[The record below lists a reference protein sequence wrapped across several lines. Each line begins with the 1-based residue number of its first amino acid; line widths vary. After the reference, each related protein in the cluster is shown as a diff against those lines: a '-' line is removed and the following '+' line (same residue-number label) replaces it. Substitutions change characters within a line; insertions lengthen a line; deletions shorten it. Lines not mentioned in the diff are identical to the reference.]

1 MTTRNPP
8 LRHQQQR
15 HLGRVGALLLLA
27 VALSTGPSPPI
38 LAHAATTTASYC
50 DSSNSFCVSAQRD
63 TSTGDVT
70 FAMQSTESGWVAVGL
85 GSSQMAGATMFIGWT
100 NSGSP
105 ILSQRTGTGHTDP
118 TVSSSQSF
126 SDVSTTLPSW
136 VTSSLSSAKLTVVFT
151 LTSSSLVSTTSATSC
166 IWAINSRSPTTPSS
180 SSSSIS
186 QHTTEGSFSLDLS
199 GSGASDTSGTTTTST
214 KTSSSAAATATA
226 EAGTSV
232 ATYCDGASNFC
243 VSARRD
249 VANAVVTYNLQ
260 STKSGWVGFGV
271 GSSTMVGSTMYI
283 AYSNGNGG
291 ITLSQRTASGQVQP
305 TLSSSQSFTNLG
317 TTTVPS
323 WATTLSGAKLV
334 ANFNRSIT
342 ATGANTISTT
352 GATSC
357 IWAVSPNTPTDPT
370 STSST
375 FVQHSDFGSF
385 TLDVSSVGSVSSGS
399 STSSAVILDV
409 PTLRLLHGIFM
420 FLGWA
425 VFPVVGIFTARYLKD
440 ALGHNWYRIHVGCMV
455 GGTLLF
461 TALGLAAIELQVSS
475 TATRFI
481 GDATSSHRPLGTV
494 IALAIL
500 PLQTILGYVSN
511 ALFNP
516 TRTSIPWW
524 DQLHWWVG
532 RVVVCLAV
540 IELYLGLDLYGSSII
555 VKALYW
561 VWIVLVVGVL
571 VGGHFFYGGAVHHT
585 ASSGTAATAKPANQN
600 LEMGEVQHL
609 SGDGTSQA
617 VVQRAYGWTSSG
629 GSHSHEQQ
637 QQPQQPIGSPSRP
650 KRASWVNSG
659 GYKQQDDGFKMARG

>member
-1 MTTRNPP
+1 MPTTHHR
-8 LRHQQQR
+8 RR
-15 HLGRVGALLLLA
+15 RFGVTTALLLALA
-27 VALSTGPSPPI
+27 TLTGPSAL
-38 LAHAATTTASYC
+38 LATAATTSASYC

-70 FAMQSTESGWVAVGL
+70 FAMQSTESGWVAMGL
-85 GSSQMAGATMFIGWT
+85 GSSQMAGATIFIGWT
-100 NSGSP
+100 SGGSP
-105 ILSQRTGTGHTDP
+105 ILSQRTGTGHVEP
-118 TVSSSQSF
+118 SVSSSQSL

-136 VTSSLSSAKLTVVFT
+136 ATSSLSSARLTVVFT
-151 LTSSSLVSTTSATSC
+151 LKSSSLVSATSATSC
-166 IWAINSRSPTTPSS
+166 IWAVNSRSPSDPSS
-180 SSSSIS
+180 SSSSIT

-199 GSGASDTSGTTTTST
+199 GSGTSGNPGAATTTST
-214 KTSSSAAATATA
+214 KTSSAAVATATA
-226 EAGTSV
+226 EAGTSL
-232 ATYCDGASNFC
+232 ATFCNGAGTFC

-249 VANAVVTYNLQ
+249 VANSVVTYNLQ
-260 STKSGWVGFGV
+260 STQSGWMGFGV
-271 GSSTMVGSTMYI
+271 GSSTMVGATIYV

-461 TALGLAAIELQVSS
+461 TALGLAAIELQVPS
-475 TATRFI
+475 TAKRFV
-481 GDATSSHRPLGTV
+481 GDGTSSHRPLGTV

-500 PLQTILGYVSN
+500 PAQIILGYVSN
-511 ALFNP
+511 ALFSP

-532 RVVVCLAV
+532 RAV
-540 IELYLGLDLYGSSII
+540 MILSIVELYLGLDLYGSSVAI
-555 VKALYW
+555 KALYW

-571 VGGHFFYGGAVHHT
+571 AGGHFLYGGAVHHT